1 MTQIGENQ
9 TVNWNEAATAPE
21 EKDIPAVEGYHFTGW
36 DTEFDHVKA
45 DLDIKAVYEIN
56 KYTVTFIDWD
66 EKVLKSESVE
76 HGSAATAPE
85 DPTRADYNFT
95 GWDKKFDNITANLTV
110 QAQYE
115 LATVYFTVTYYDWD
129 LTILGTEQVEEGK
142 DAKGLDPEPTREGY
156 TFTGWSKPLTNITS
170 DLSVQAQYEENVEV
184 DYTPQ
189 NLKAALLEQND
200 DVMITLSWDKV
211 DGAASYEL
219 RVAIGENELFSQNTM
234 TLNVISSLLSTI
246 EKEYQLTPGT
256 FTIDWFVRSTD
267 GEGNP
272 ISDWAQGESF
282 EVTIKDTGTGV
293 DKVQRDQEP
302 STKLLIDGVL
312 YIRRNGH
319 LFDAQGQMVK

>member
-1 MTQIGENQ
+1 
-9 TVNWNEAATAPE
+9 
-21 EKDIPAVEGYHFTGW
+21 
-36 DTEFDHVKA
+36 
-45 DLDIKAVYEIN
+45 L
-56 KYTVTFIDWD
+56 TVT
-66 EKVLKSESVE
+66 
-76 HGSAATAPE
+76 
-85 DPTRADYNFT
+85 
-95 GWDKKFDNITANLTV
+95 
-110 QAQYE
+110 AQYE
-115 LATVYFTVTYYDWD
+115 VAKVYFTVTYYDWD
-129 LTILGTEQVEEGK
+129 LTILGTEKVEEGK
-142 DAKGLDPEPTREGY
+142 DAQGLAQEPTREGY

-170 DLSVQAQYEENVEV
+170 DLSVQAQYEKIVEV
-184 DYTPQ
+184 DYTPK

-267 GEGNP
+267 GMGNP

-282 EVTIKDTGTGV
+282 EVTIKDTGTGLDEV
-293 DKVQRDQEP
+293 NSQVRPANANSQ
-302 STKLLIDGVL
+302 KLLIDGVL

-319 LFDAQGQMVK
+319 LFDAQGKIVD